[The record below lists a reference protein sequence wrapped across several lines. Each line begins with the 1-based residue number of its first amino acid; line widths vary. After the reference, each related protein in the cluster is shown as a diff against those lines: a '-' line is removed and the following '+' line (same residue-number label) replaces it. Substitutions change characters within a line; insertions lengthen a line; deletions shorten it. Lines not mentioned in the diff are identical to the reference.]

1 MRDSFKSDIVFY
13 GRKQKA
19 TFFNKQRKNNNMITR
34 ETITSKQR
42 SKMKAMASTVSP
54 IAQIGKG
61 GITDNLL
68 KTLSD
73 ALEARELIKVNVLE
87 TADDDAV
94 NLAENVADLLGA
106 IPVAVIGR
114 KAIFYRRS
122 SRDGFVHLEF

>member
-1 MRDSFKSDIVFY
+1 ML
-13 GRKQKA
+13 
-19 TFFNKQRKNNNMITR
+19 
-34 ETITSKQR
+34 TSKQR
-42 SKMKAMASTVSP
+42 SNLKALAANLQPV
-54 IAQIGKG
+54 AQVGKG
-61 GITDNLL
+61 GVNENMV
-68 KTLSD
+68 KSLSD